1 MAFDFPGGIGEVEID
16 DVGTF
21 DTGASTDPS
30 SFLITI
36 GRNQIAKEGTEFAD
50 PEAVTA
56 QLADDREMRMG
67 VNQPVSLRLS
77 ELPMSDFSTLETQC
91 DAGNDLWMKV
101 LSAAKNNSGNPI
113 WEIVYKQV
121 ILSNVLHGP
130 VSADRSS
137 YGVVLLDGMATGFNS
152 EDIYSLTQRDPSA

>member
-1 MAFDFPGGIGEVEID
+1 MAFDFPGGIGQVRIAD
-16 DVGTF
+16 ASDF
-21 DTGASTDPS
+21 DTAGNAT
-30 SFLITI
+30 FLVVMD
-36 GRNQIAKEGTEFAD
+36 RNQIAKEGTEFPD

-77 ELPMSDFSTLETQC
+77 ELPQGDFDKLEDAC
-91 DAGNDLWMKV
+91 DAGTDVWIEV
-101 LSAAKNNSGNPI
+101 TSAATNSTGDPL
-113 WEIVYKQV
+113 WEVVYNEV

-152 EDIYSLTQRDPSA
+152 DDIYSLTQNSP